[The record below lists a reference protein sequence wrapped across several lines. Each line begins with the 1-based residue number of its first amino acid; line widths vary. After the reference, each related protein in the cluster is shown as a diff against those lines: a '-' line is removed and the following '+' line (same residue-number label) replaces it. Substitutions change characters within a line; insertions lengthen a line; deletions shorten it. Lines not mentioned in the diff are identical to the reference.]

1 MSIEEKLVEKFEPHA
16 KRIQS
21 GQNNEYDF
29 LPAALL
35 ENLKADRES
44 LDRLHALINAS
55 GDQAKIVKKEFDALT
70 KKVALLKSLAIV
82 NVVVSLIVVAAII
95 FLKR

>member
-16 KRIQS
+16 KRIRD
-21 GQNNEYDF
+21 GLNNEYDF

-35 ENLKADRES
+35 ENLSADRET
-44 LDRLHALINAS
+44 LNRLQALINAS
-55 GDQAKIVKKEFDALT
+55 GEHAKSVKRDFDALSEQ
-70 KKVALLKSLAIV
+70 VGLLKVLAIA
-82 NVVVSLIVVAAII
+82 NVVASLIVIAAII